1 MSLQQDITLS
11 MLNRLLRQTP
21 RIRKG
26 TDAVYFC
33 PKCHHYKRKLE
44 ISLVTGKY
52 NCWVCGFSGLNFGSL
67 LKKLNAPREYY
78 ESIGEIKKI
87 APKHILENLFEEP
100 KEIEEIHNL
109 PEEFQPLYDSNSK
122 SIQRKHALN
131 YLKNRGVSDIDL
143 YRYNIGYCSEGD
155 YKNRVMIPSYD
166 IDGNLNFFSGRD
178 FFNKSWLKYVNCD
191 FTKNVIGF
199 EMLIDF
205 SDEVTLV
212 EGSFDAIAVRKN
224 CIPLFGKTLS
234 QKLKIK
240 LLEKMPPCV
249 NILLDNDAL
258 KDSIRICDFL
268 VKNGIPTKLVR
279 LDEKDP
285 SVLGFEKTWQY
296 INQTKLITF
305 DKLFNIKINL

>member
-1 MSLQQDITLS
+1 

-131 YLKNRGVSDIDL
+131 YLKNRGVSNIDL
-143 YRYNIGYCSEGD
+143 YRYNIGYCETGD
-155 YKNRVMIPSYD
+155 YKNRVVIPSYD
-166 IDGNLNFFSGRD
+166 INGNLNFYSCRD
-178 FFNKSWLKYVNCD
+178 FYESSWLKYVNCKFSKD
-191 FTKNVIGF
+191 IVGF
-199 EMLIDF
+199 EMLTNFNEEI
-205 SDEVTLV
+205 TLV
-212 EGSFDAIAVRKN
+212 EGAFDALAVRKN
-224 CIPLFGKTLS
+224 VIPLFGKTLS
-234 QKLKIK
+234 NILKLK
-240 LLEKMPPCV
+240 LLIFRPPVV
-249 NILLDNDAL
+249 NVLLDNDAL
-258 KDSIRICDFL
+258 KDAIKICEFFI
-268 VKNGIPTKLVR
+268 KNDINTR
-279 LDEKDP
+279 LISLNEKDA

-296 INQTKLITF
+296 INNAKLLSF
-305 DKLFNIKINL
+305 EELFKLKINL